1 MDRTLS
7 YKEHIRKTRAKVSTR
22 NSLLRQLTNSKW
34 GAHPSTLRTSALA
47 LCYSAAEYAC
57 PAWSTS
63 SHSHKLDPILN
74 ETCRIVTGC
83 IKTTSVQCLYALSG
97 IAPPNIRRTVITNAE
112 RKKQVI
118 DTRHLLHGHTAP
130 QKRLPSRRSF
140 LDTSAALET
149 SPDIARTTEWQEQW
163 NSLESQADRWKER
176 GIAPEECL
184 ATGQDQPW
192 TVWRTLNRLRAGEGR
207 CKASMKK
214 WNLTI
219 TDACACGELQTMEHL
234 MNCSQ
239 APRCSGADLAEP
251 TAAAVACADYWKD
264 LIYTACTIIRQVV
277 FLRIHFI
284 I

>member
-47 LCYSAAEYAC
+47 LCHSAAEYAC

-63 SHSHKLDPILN
+63 SHCHKLDPILN

-83 IKTTSVQCLYALSG
+83 IKTTPVQCLYALSG

-118 DTRHLLHGHTAP
+118 DTRHLLHGHTAS

-140 LDTSAALET
+140 LDTS
-149 SPDIARTTEWQEQW
+149 
-163 NSLESQADRWKER
+163 
-176 GIAPEECL
+176 
-184 ATGQDQPW
+184 
-192 TVWRTLNRLRAGEGR
+192 
-207 CKASMKK
+207 
-214 WNLTI
+214 
-219 TDACACGELQTMEHL
+219 
-234 MNCSQ
+234 
-239 APRCSGADLAEP
+239 
-251 TAAAVACADYWKD
+251 
-264 LIYTACTIIRQVV
+264 
-277 FLRIHFI
+277 
-284 I
+284 